1 MLQARQRHHAGR
13 LRASGGLEPDQSRSR
28 LHTGTCAWL
37 PANDC
42 RTKPS
47 LLALFLSAFGLAFAL
62 CLSPG
67 PVFAE
72 SLRRG
77 LRGGFR
83 PALVVQFG
91 SLVGDLAWAL
101 AAFAGLNLIFSVPA
115 LRLPLELGGA
125 AFLLWLAWRCLRDA
139 NDFPT
144 VDGDT
149 AAAEGIG
156 PFLSGALLSLTN
168 PKNIPF
174 WLAVGATMGGLGVS
188 TPVSLDGAI
197 FLMGFMSACVASCFV
212 AAGAIAWL
220 HRHLTP
226 RLFFGI
232 NIVTGLAL
240 ATFAVSGIAAA
251 LELL

>member
-1 MLQARQRHHAGR
+1 M
-13 LRASGGLEPDQSRSR
+13 
-28 LHTGTCAWL
+28 
-37 PANDC
+37 
-42 RTKPS
+42 
-47 LLALFLSAFGLAFAL
+47 LALFTYAFALALAL

-83 PALVVQFG
+83 PALIVQFG

-101 AAFAGLNLIFSVPA
+101 AASAGLGLIFSVPA
-115 LRLPLELGGA
+115 LRLPLEFAGA
-125 AFLLWLAWRCLRDA
+125 AFLLWLAWSSLRTA
-139 NDFPT
+139 NSFPSLG
-144 VDGDT
+144 VV
-149 AAAEGIG
+149 APEERIG

-188 TPVSLDGAI
+188 TPVSARGAV
-197 FLMGFMSACVASCFV
+197 FLAGFMAACVACCFV

-232 NIVTGLAL
+232 NVLTGLAL
-240 ATFAVSGIAAA
+240 AA
-251 LELL
+251 LAINSITMALASML